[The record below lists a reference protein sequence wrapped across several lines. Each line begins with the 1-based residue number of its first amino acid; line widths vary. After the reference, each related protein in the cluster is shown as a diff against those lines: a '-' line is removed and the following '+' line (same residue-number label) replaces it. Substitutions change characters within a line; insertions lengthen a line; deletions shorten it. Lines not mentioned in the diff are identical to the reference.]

1 MDNREM
7 RNWKY
12 DPETGEPIRR
22 EEIEEAVVS
31 EATSEGTIP
40 SEPQGELTTAATD
53 QTEIFSSEEMV
64 SESQPT
70 DNTEEF
76 NATVDTV
83 LTAEPENSEEEETR
97 EVPKDEFGFDR
108 YTGYDQEQRAYRMG
122 DTVIVTEE
130 APKKKKKGGF
140 GKFLARVAAVLVA
153 ALLGGIGGSY
163 LTAMRFASEKEA
175 ILQQFNS
182 ELSKATGQTLSIE
195 GKVENVASAVAKKA
209 MNSVVAVTSLE
220 VTEDWYGRS
229 AKEGMGSG
237 VIVSEDGYI
246 LTNSHVIGNG
256 KSVRVFLAGQDIQ
269 MYSSS
274 GTSDQ
279 NPEKSGYPAKI
290 IWNDSESDLA
300 LIKIEAGKT
309 LQAATIGDSSEVQV
323 GETVIAIGNPVDV
336 NFKGTVTQGIVSGLN
351 RSVSVSSESDSDSQS
366 GFPFEF
372 PGFSTTKKKTT
383 NLMTGLIQTDAAI
396 NSGNSGGPLL
406 NAKGEVIGI
415 NTVKVVSSAGVESL
429 GFAIPIDKAKPVLN
443 KLSTGDW
450 KTVLLGIRGISTK
463 EYEERLQ
470 AKLNI
475 EDGII
480 VLEVEQN
487 SPAYRGGLRANDIV
501 TKIDGKKVTSMNEL
515 RTELQGYKKDDR
527 AKITIIRGGEEQTL
541 EVTFDQMNESSF
553 QVESGNDGK

>member
-7 RNWKY
+7 KNWKY

-22 EEIEEAVVS
+22 EETEETGAS
-31 EATSEGTIP
+31 ESTQEKTMP
-40 SEPQGELTTAATD
+40 SEPQVESTTV
-53 QTEIFSSEEMV
+53 QTEILSSEEMV
-64 SESQPT
+64 FEAQPT
-70 DNTEEF
+70 GNTEEF
-76 NATVDTV
+76 DDSVDAA

-122 DTVIVTEE
+122 EGAVIVTEE
-130 APKKKKKGGF
+130 VPKKKKRGGF

-246 LTNSHVIGNG
+246 LTNSHVIGKG
-256 KSVRVFLAGQDIQ
+256 KNVRVFLAGQDIQ
-269 MYSSS
+269 MFSSS
-274 GTSDQ
+274 GTSEQ

-372 PGFSTTKKKTT
+372 PGFSTMKKKTT

-527 AKITIIRGGEEQTL
+527 AKITLIRGGEEQTL

-553 QVESGNDGK
+553 QVETGNDGK